1 MLQVDLLPRNDER
14 VPLVQEAMALQA
26 DNNTLALAVQDLR
39 ATLGAQ
45 QKGIDNM
52 NWQLEQKT
60 KQVHINSSLSDHLRA
75 KQSDPENQKY
85 SRIRIVWGPLII
97 RNSGWMDSRYRWIY
111 PKFSGRRVG
120 AEAEGDVSRHGG
132 RAAAGGAGVRV
143 GEAGSAVVPRRR
155 GQPRRVGHCARCGT
169 DSDLRSFAK

>member
-1 MLQVDLLPRNDER
+1 MQVDLLPRNDDR

-60 KQVHINSSLSDHLRA
+60 KQVHMTSSF
-75 KQSDPENQKY
+75 
-85 SRIRIVWGPLII
+85 
-97 RNSGWMDSRYRWIY
+97 
-111 PKFSGRRVG
+111 FSSVI
-120 AEAEGDVSRHGG
+120 
-132 RAAAGGAGVRV
+132 
-143 GEAGSAVVPRRR
+143 
-155 GQPRRVGHCARCGT
+155 
-169 DSDLRSFAK
+169 

>member
-60 KQVHINSSLSDHLRA
+60 KQV
-75 KQSDPENQKY
+75 
-85 SRIRIVWGPLII
+85 
-97 RNSGWMDSRYRWIY
+97 
-111 PKFSGRRVG
+111 
-120 AEAEGDVSRHGG
+120 
-132 RAAAGGAGVRV
+132 
-143 GEAGSAVVPRRR
+143 R
-155 GQPRRVGHCARCGT
+155 GQGECTQPRVHLFTNLLPC
-169 DSDLRSFAK
+169 K